1 LLKATVHAQLYIA
14 WNFHERNPG
23 EFKWDGPQDVE
34 KFISLAHKLD
44 LLVVLRPG
52 PYICAEWDFGGLPA
66 WLGSSSVRASFGS
79 RISLCWHCWQST
91 SFYRHS

>member
-1 LLKATVHAQLYIA
+1 MPVAPAQLYIA
-14 WNFHERNPG
+14 WNYHEKNPG

-34 KFISLAHKLD
+34 KFIGIAHKLD

-66 WLGSSSVRASFGS
+66 WLGSSSVSAPFSHGM
-79 RISLCWHCWQST
+79 SLCWFSIHAS
-91 SFYRHS
+91 